1 MRFGRY
7 RLNKF
12 SSKIIIHK
20 NIDVIFINKCFLTC
34 SVNFLKLD
42 FVKMI

>member
-7 RLNKF
+7 RLNKL

-20 NIDVIFINKCFLTC
+20 NIDVIFINKFFLPW
-34 SVNFLKLD
+34 SVNFLKLN
-42 FVKMI
+42 FLK

>member
-12 SSKIIIHK
+12 SSKIIIQK
-20 NIDVIFINKCFLTC
+20 DIGVIFINKCFLTW
-34 SVNFLKLD
+34 SINFLKLD
-42 FVKMI
+42 FLKMI